1 MPGNHDS
8 DGNWSSG
15 GRYDS
20 GGHDRSFESAL
31 QGTYGMTEDE
41 KEQRR
46 EDMKAETR
54 EKWAH
59 RAEVAGAA
67 ALIYAGAGKEGRRK
81 IRKGLLFAILGIV
94 VLGAIAFAIL
104 SHVGNR
110 AQEQRELDNQAQA
123 QAQQSENQ
131 ANTEFAQAHGLPA
144 PFVGC
149 AWETKHAVH
158 ELPLHENDSL
168 DAAVIA
174 TVPAEAEAWV
184 ELCPNQQQ
192 SWVRVS
198 YQDLIG
204 WASTSE

>member
-20 GGHDRSFESAL
+20 GGHDRSFESML

-41 KEQRR
+41 KEQRQ

-54 EKWAH
+54 EKWKN
-59 RAEVAGAA
+59 RLEVAGAA
-67 ALIYAGAGKEGRRK
+67 AVIYAGAGKEGRRK
-81 IRKGLLFAILGIV
+81 IRKGLLFAILGLV
-94 VLGAIAFAIL
+94 VLGIIAFAVL
-104 SHVGNR
+104 SLVGNR
-110 AQEQRELDNQAQA
+110 AQERRELDNQAQA
-123 QAQQSENQ
+123 QAQQQEHQ
-131 ANTEFAQAHGLPA
+131 ANTEFADTHGLPA
-144 PFVGC
+144 PEAGC
-149 AWETKHAVH
+149 AWETKNAVH
-158 ELPLHENDSL
+158 DLSLHENTSL
-168 DAAVIA
+168 DAAVIV

-198 YQDLIG
+198 YQDLVG